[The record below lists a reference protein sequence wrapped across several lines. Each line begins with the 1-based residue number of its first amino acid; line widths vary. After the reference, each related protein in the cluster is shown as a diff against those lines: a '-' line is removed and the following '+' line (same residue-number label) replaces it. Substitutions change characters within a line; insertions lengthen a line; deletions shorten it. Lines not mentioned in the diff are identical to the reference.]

1 MYEQKPVL
9 AQYQLKWHYL
19 LKPAEKASLAINKH
33 MGNKREDMVYIWPRE
48 YTLGSKRDF
57 VVETRHK
64 FWEKYKRMRPIE
76 QIYYELIR
84 TNDPCRF
91 FMDLEFCKELN
102 PDIDVEKTMNA
113 LRNEIKEI
121 FLIKFGIVLEL

>member
-1 MYEQKPVL
+1 M
-9 AQYQLKWHYL
+9 KWYSL
-19 LKPAEKASLAINKH
+19 LKAAEKASLAINKH
-33 MGNKREDMVYIWPRE
+33 MGNKSEDMVYIWPRE
-48 YTLGSKRDF
+48 YTVGSKRDF

-64 FWEKYKRMRPIE
+64 FREKYKRMRPIE

-102 PDIDVEKTMNA
+102 PDTDVEKTMNA
-113 LRNEIKEI
+113 LRKEIKEI